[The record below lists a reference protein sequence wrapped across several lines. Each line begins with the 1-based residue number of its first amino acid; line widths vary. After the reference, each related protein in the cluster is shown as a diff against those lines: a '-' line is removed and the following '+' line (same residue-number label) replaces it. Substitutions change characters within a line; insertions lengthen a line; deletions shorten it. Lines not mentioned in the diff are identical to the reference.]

1 MRWALWGLIALN
13 ALQAGYIV
21 SQNKHLVVPQISGAT
36 KPAITSSPSDIQPIA
51 GQILSVRRD
60 VFSDFMESG
69 QALRSVQFSPWP
81 QGGFLAKRIKPES
94 LVARLGL
101 QEGDIVKAVNNT
113 ELNSVLHALSVY
125 QDLQTLHF
133 LALRLER
140 ANQPK
145 WLLYRLVD

>member
-1 MRWALWGLIALN
+1 MRWALWGLLALN
-13 ALQAGYIV
+13 VLQAGYMV
-21 SQNKHLVVPQISGAT
+21 SRDSTMDFPVVSASIETAI
-36 KPAITSSPSDIQPIA
+36 KPTPSDIQPIA
-51 GQILSVRRD
+51 GQILSVRRG

-81 QGGFLAKRIKPES
+81 QGGFLARRIKPES

-101 QEGDIVKAVNNT
+101 EEGDIVKSVNNT

-145 WLLYRLVD
+145 WLFYKLVD

>member
-1 MRWALWGLIALN
+1 MRWALWGLITLN

-21 SQNKHLVVPQISGAT
+21 SLDTLLPVPVVPAHNEAVTQAL
-36 KPAITSSPSDIQPIA
+36 PDIHPINN
-51 GQILSVRRD
+51 QVLSVRRD
-60 VFSDFMESG
+60 VFRDFLESG
-69 QALRSVQFSPWP
+69 QALQSVRFTPWP